1 MKKKDS
7 ELTKA
12 ELTKCVKQMQKLRDN
27 RQIFNSFNKHMQGGI
42 IYRLGKYKR
51 LLREKG

>member
-1 MKKKDS
+1 MKKQDS
-7 ELTKA
+7 KMTKKELQQA
-12 ELTKCVKQMQKLRDN
+12 VNQMQRLRDN
-27 RQIFNSFNKHMQGGI
+27 RQIFNSFNKHMRGAI